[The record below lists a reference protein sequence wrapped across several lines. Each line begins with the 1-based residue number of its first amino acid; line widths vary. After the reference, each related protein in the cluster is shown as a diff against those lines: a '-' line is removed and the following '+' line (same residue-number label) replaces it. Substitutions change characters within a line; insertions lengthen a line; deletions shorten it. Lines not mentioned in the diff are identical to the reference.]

1 MYSVPEF
8 VLVTGEADNNLAQ
21 IVHRIVR
28 KHGVGPD
35 AKILTK
41 GDNNAGDDTE
51 LFVGTRN
58 RLTAFA

>member
-1 MYSVPEF
+1 MCSLPKF
-8 VLVTGEADNNLAQ
+8 VLVTSDADTTLAQ

-51 LFVGTRN
+51 LFVGTRS